1 MTEIQHTK
9 TLLYYDE
16 PIVFEA
22 RDGAGRHYLAMA
34 IEPFEDED
42 RYLVVA
48 ASPRHLGQL
57 STGGID
63 MRSLLLKAG
72 KDAWFIS
79 TTKTGTKD
87 PMVIERQHTSLEN
100 SELLPDEGFVL
111 GDLCSATSLKDT
123 PPTPMRSVT
132 KAFAC
137 IQKYAQAYSDLEDL
151 QLNPQLTFLPKRG
164 DQKTGVVGEFYVYLF
179 LRNRHP
185 ASGLSYGGHS
195 QKGWDIKVSAPSL
208 KVQVK
213 TVSQFSKT
221 RAMSPIHSGWD
232 ELHILYLDKEFR
244 PMGFWIVTETSI
256 ADAEPLK
263 NKRCPDPK
271 CPEPSGSSAIPFGEN
286 RIEDLRRALTRQ
298 GIPEA
303 QLR

>member
-1 MTEIQHTK
+1 MTAIQHTK

-22 RDGAGRHYLAMA
+22 RDEAGRRYLAMA
-34 IEPFEDED
+34 VEPFEDKD

-48 ASPRHLGQL
+48 ATPQHLDQL

-72 KDAWFIS
+72 KEAWFIS

-87 PMVIERQHTSLEN
+87 PMVIKRQSTPLEK
-100 SELLPDEGFVL
+100 SELLPDEGFIF
-111 GDLCSATSLKDT
+111 GDWCNVTSLEDT
-123 PPTPMRSVT
+123 PPAPMQSVT
-132 KAFAC
+132 KAFSC
-137 IQKYAQAYSDLEDL
+137 IQKYAQAYSELEGM
-151 QLNPQLTFLPKRG
+151 QRSPQLSFLQRG
-164 DQKTGVVGEFYVYLF
+164 DQKTGVVGEFYVYFF
-179 LRNRHP
+179 LRNKHP
-185 ASGLSYGGHS
+185 ESDLCYGDIS

-213 TVSQFSKT
+213 TVSQFSSK

-232 ELHILYLDKEFR
+232 ELHIVYLDKEFK
-244 PMGFWIVTETSI
+244 PIGFWIVTETSI
-256 ADAEPLK
+256 AGAEPLK
-263 NKRCPDPK
+263 NQRCPDPK
-271 CPEPSGSSAIPFGEN
+271 CPERPGSSRIPFGEN
-286 RIEDLRRALTRQ
+286 RIEDLRWALARQ